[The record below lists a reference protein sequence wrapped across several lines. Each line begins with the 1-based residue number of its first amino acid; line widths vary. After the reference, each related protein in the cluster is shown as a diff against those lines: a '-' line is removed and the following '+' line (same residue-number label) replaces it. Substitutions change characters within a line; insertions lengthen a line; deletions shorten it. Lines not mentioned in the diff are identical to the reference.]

1 LILVTE
7 LDYIEDVEHLF
18 QLASIELPS
27 NAAIV
32 STKWLSDCIR
42 AKALTTPEKQHFLCR
57 KAPEKKLPE
66 DSATSTDISSA
77 SAAAFPTEFLCQ
89 MRCPLEHHNASLAQA
104 LSVLA
109 RNSEHQYGITKD
121 QQYYAKAL
129 AFDRAAACLKSLQQP
144 LLSIS
149 QLTDSCPRYIGDHA
163 IRIITE
169 LLNTGAS
176 AEVDAVTGS
185 DLYQCMT
192 NLTAVYGVG
201 QALAYKWYSCGVKS
215 VSDATHRLLRHHE
228 CGEGQ
233 QQKRDSELVAL
244 LPMGGGD
251 HKRLQTGLAFHND
264 LVNKPVALA
273 EASYFRD
280 LIAKLLLELRG
291 PGFTVTLVGGF
302 SRGKST
308 GHDCDLLITHDV
320 EGREAGAVSDLARVL
335 TAAGMVIHGTF
346 EANSFS
352 PSVLSRDFR
361 VKELRSTLDHFE
373 KWLGVIK
380 LSSRDADSSTV
391 DRDVE
396 SIMAK
401 IDGNGCDRRGEGL
414 PAAKRRALSPN
425 YCAFDSFAEA
435 VAMAGGEAG
444 AASASRGWLARRVD
458 LIAVPQSQ
466 YAYALLGW
474 TGNRLFN
481 RDLRLFAQRQRRM
494 KLTSHGLFD
503 LQKEASL
510 PASSEEE
517 IFQHL
522 GLDYI
527 PPKFRNC

>member
-7 LDYIEDVEHLF
+7 LDYIEDVEYLF

-27 NAAIV
+27 NAAI
-32 STKWLSDCIR
+32 
-42 AKALTTPEKQHFLCR
+42 
-57 KAPEKKLPE
+57 
-66 DSATSTDISSA
+66 
-77 SAAAFPTEFLCQ
+77 
-89 MRCPLEHHNASLAQA
+89 QA

-176 AEVDAVTGS
+176 VEVDAVTGS

-233 QQKRDSELVAL
+233 QQKRDSELGAL

-264 LVNKPVALA
+264 LVNKPVTLA

-380 LSSRDADSSTV
+380 LSSKDADSSTV

-396 SIMAK
+396 SIMVK
-401 IDGNGCDRRGEGL
+401 IDGNGCDRRGAEGL

-444 AASASRGWLARRVD
+444 AASTSRGWLARRVD
-458 LIAVPQSQ
+458 LIAVPRSQ

-503 LQKEASL
+503 LQKVNNGCANQIYKKKDL
-510 PASSEEE
+510 KNR
-517 IFQHL
+517 
-522 GLDYI
+522 YI
-527 PPKFRNC
+527 INENVSID